1 MVWTRSPNGSL
12 LSLLISFKKQLLIY
26 QYDDFVEILL
36 MDYMEIFFRYY
47 LLRATQDESFLILA
61 YEGRNDIIEAH
72 S

>member
-12 LSLLISFKKQLLIY
+12 LSLFISFKKQFLIY
-26 QYDDFVEILL
+26 QYDDFGEILL

-47 LLRATQDESFLILA
+47 LLRATQGESFLILVC
-61 YEGRNDIIEAH
+61 EGRNDIIEAH